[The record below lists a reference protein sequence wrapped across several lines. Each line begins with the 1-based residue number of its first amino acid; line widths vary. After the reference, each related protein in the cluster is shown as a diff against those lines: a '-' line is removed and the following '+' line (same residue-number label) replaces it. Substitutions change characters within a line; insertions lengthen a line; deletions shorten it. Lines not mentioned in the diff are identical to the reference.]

1 VGLARFVR
9 LSGMD
14 HFKIGDAM
22 PVEDR
27 IERIAKLVLV
37 ALLMATLGWSWVR
50 NANAQAAQDEA
61 APLILVAKPGL
72 RDEFF
77 GATILIAKPVGNGRH
92 FGFVINRPT
101 ELTLGK
107 LFPEHGPSQKVP
119 DPVYLGGPLNT
130 DNIFA
135 LVQSEKP
142 LQGEV
147 LQIARDLYIA
157 IDAKTVDGIIEGDA
171 AHARF
176 FAGVVSWRPGELQE
190 ELRRGLWYVL
200 EPDSEL
206 VMRKRTEGLWEEL
219 VRRSERRANTI

>member
-1 VGLARFVR
+1 
-9 LSGMD
+9 
-14 HFKIGDAM
+14 M

-27 IERIAKLVLV
+27 IERIARLVLV

-61 APLILVAKPGL
+61 APMILVAKPGL

-92 FGFVINRPT
+92 VGFVINRPT

-130 DNIFA
+130 DYIFA

-200 EPDSEL
+200 ESDSEL